1 MFSHVH
7 GMICNSSKPCL
18 DKGVLL
24 VKERGTDLSCKM
36 TLVIVQ
42 GTGCIIAILSK
53 LVLAYCITQL

>member
-1 MFSHVH
+1 
-7 GMICNSSKPCL
+7 MICNSSKACL